1 MQVTFQIT
9 PEDYVAFTK
18 YHFTKTPRGRRSQR
32 RLYMLGLALY
42 LAFAGAEYDHPQ
54 YGWNVDPGKYVLYLA
69 VSAVML
75 GGVYAGF
82 LWYIRP
88 TLARTLVQQGDR
100 RRMLQRTQMT
110 LHDAGMSIV
119 TEEGQ
124 GEVTWAKLQDV
135 AQTEDHIFL
144 LFPGL
149 SAIIVPKS
157 CFASAEDTRA
167 FFEYARNRHAQT
179 QAG

>member
-1 MQVTFQIT
+1 MQVAFQIT

-18 YHFTKTPRGRRSQR
+18 YHFTKTPLGRRSQR
-32 RLYMLGLALY
+32 RLYLLGLALY

-88 TLARTLVQQGDR
+88 TLARTLVQQGER
-100 RRMLQRTQMT
+100 RRMLLPTRMT
-110 LHDAGMSIV
+110 LHDAGMTIE
-119 TEEGQ
+119 TDDGR
-124 GEVTWAKLQDV
+124 GEVAWSRLRNV
-135 AQTEDHIFL
+135 AQTQDHIFL

-157 CFASAEDTRA
+157 SFATAEDSRA
-167 FFEYARNRHAQT
+167 FFEYARTHHAQI